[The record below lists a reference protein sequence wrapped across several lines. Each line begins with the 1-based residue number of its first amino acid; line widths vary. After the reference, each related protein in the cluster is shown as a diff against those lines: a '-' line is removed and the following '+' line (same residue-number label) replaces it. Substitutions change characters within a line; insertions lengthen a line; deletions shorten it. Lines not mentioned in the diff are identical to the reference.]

1 MATFAES
8 WEYQNDLSIAKDS
21 LDALDHTRIYDDKII
36 GQDNFNRLRVSTVF
50 SCIAV
55 EKALNDFLMIHF
67 LFLDN
72 VYLQAFFA
80 EGRDRMLR
88 ADVGTKLKTVSR
100 FWPDPFPDDL
110 LNDVRK
116 MFQIRNRIVHQT
128 PTLQTRRDSDDG
140 KSTMSN
146 SRITGEEMNHMLRHH
161 EIASRYLGLFWL
173 PGNREL
179 QQWSPPESDDP
190 AETVDDAV

>member
-21 LDALDHTRIYDDKII
+21 LDALDHARICDGKII

-88 ADVGTKLKTVSR
+88 ADVWTKLKTVSR
-100 FWPDPFPDDL
+100 FWPDPFPHDL

-128 PTLQTRRDSDDG
+128 PTLQTRRESDDG
-140 KSTMSN
+140 KSSMSQ
-146 SRITGEEMNHMLRHH
+146 ITSEEMNHMLGHH
-161 EIASRYLGLFWL
+161 DIASRYLGLFGL
-173 PGNREL
+173 HGNREL
-179 QQWSPPESDDP
+179 QQWAPPDVEVP
-190 AETVDDAV
+190 ANDREELL